1 MKLNLLSQA
10 TWSCM
15 KCQGLPYGMDMVVM
29 DPTNPSVRVVW
40 DLFGDRVLS
49 ESVIANS
56 TIEINER
63 YWRCPECGSA
73 DVVIPNRVE
82 EEPENDILASR
93 SRIFVRRHPDRA
105 SSKDE
110 RLPGVAPRPRQTE
123 VNIGFYSPAH
133 RALDNAARG

>member
-10 TWSCM
+10 TWFCM
-15 KCQGLPYGMDMVVM
+15 KCEGLPYGMDMVVM

-40 DLFGDRVLS
+40 DLFGDRVLR

-82 EEPENDILASR
+82 EEPRE
-93 SRIFVRRHPDRA
+93 
-105 SSKDE
+105 
-110 RLPGVAPRPRQTE
+110 
-123 VNIGFYSPAH
+123 
-133 RALDNAARG
+133 

>member
-1 MKLNLLSQA
+1 MAQLARDAGSLCEYPEKRSQLRDASRQFSNLEPFTKRFLESNVTLVWMRNMKLNLLSQA
-10 TWSCM
+10 TWFCM

-40 DLFGDRVLS
+40 DLFGDRVLR

-63 YWRCPECGSA
+63 YWRCPECGLA

-82 EEPENDILASR
+82 EEPRE
-93 SRIFVRRHPDRA
+93 
-105 SSKDE
+105 
-110 RLPGVAPRPRQTE
+110 
-123 VNIGFYSPAH
+123 
-133 RALDNAARG
+133 